1 MRVYGQPV
9 PWFYRYLVVMT
20 ELSIVVPVFNEV
32 DAVEGFVSRIRT
44 VLEAEVSSYEILFV
58 DDGSVDGTAAAVL
71 EQRKLDSRVKLIRL
85 SRNFGKEVAMTAGLD
100 MAEGAAAI
108 PMDVDLQ
115 DPPEL
120 IPEMIAKWRGGADVV
135 IARRV
140 GKRDDGL
147 AKNITARGYYRLMR
161 MVSGTAIPEH
171 VGDFRLLD
179 RVALDALSLFPERTR
194 FMKGVFALL
203 GFEQAEVTYERP
215 KRAIG
220 APSQSWRRLMSLAL
234 EGVVSFSVAP
244 LRVWTVI
251 GFLSAL
257 AAVLYG
263 VFIVVDALVYGRDT
277 PGYAS
282 LITVVLLMN
291 GLILIGMGMIGEYVS
306 RIFVEVK
313 KRPLYLVRERHGVEA
328 TPRAIRET
336 PNTSTAKS

>member
-1 MRVYGQPV
+1 
-9 PWFYRYLVVMT
+9 
-20 ELSIVVPVFNEV
+20 
-32 DAVEGFVSRIRT
+32 
-44 VLEAEVSSYEILFV
+44 
-58 DDGSVDGTAAAVL
+58 
-71 EQRKLDSRVKLIRL
+71 
-85 SRNFGKEVAMTAGLD
+85 MTAGLD